1 MGALGVSRD
10 QIWGS
15 AEIGDTTHTPLS
27 PLKKHL
33 VPEHESTQWQQCDT
47 VVSRVSRLLQTLKLS
62 IFPLESE
69 HELAP
74 SHTANLKQD
83 LAALQQENEKEQ
95 KTCWRE
101 VMKLRDQLQ
110 QVYQERHD
118 AHTEVQK
125 RKRQVEVEK
134 LQQLHT
140 SSNVKTNR
148 AKGWDAAKGDKKRPA
163 HSLEQAVLTNCREQY
178 QAISLRPTSCS
189 DLRCLSWRICCP
201 IRRLVAEGSAEAAQL
216 SKSECAV
223 TTEGKG
229 RASGIWKSRMT
240 TRIQMIEVNSKQL
253 SISWEADIETSSAG
267 PHHYGTEA

>member
-125 RKRQVEVEK
+125 RCETIDTATAAK
-134 LQQLHT
+134 
-140 SSNVKTNR
+140 
-148 AKGWDAAKGDKKRPA
+148 KGWDAAKGDKKRPV

-178 QAISLRPTSCS
+178 QAISLR
-189 DLRCLSWRICCP
+189 I
-201 IRRLVAEGSAEAAQL
+201 
-216 SKSECAV
+216 
-223 TTEGKG
+223 
-229 RASGIWKSRMT
+229 
-240 TRIQMIEVNSKQL
+240 
-253 SISWEADIETSSAG
+253 
-267 PHHYGTEA
+267 